1 LRGNDPASSP
11 VGRIGAAL
19 DQSRGFQVIEKVGHD
34 RSVNPKVL
42 GQGKLATDSAL
53 SGGGKDL
60 VPPRAAREVGHRGE
74 RGLGVRPQDHAQ
86 APTEVACQ
94 GADAAG
100 CVAKIVAKGR
110 ALIHGLIIAMKAL
123 FGRPS
128 FVTMICFTYNCPM
141 NRHED
146 TNGRGEVT
154 ESSHPGKPTVVVVGG
169 GYGGYAVA
177 RALDAT
183 SNVVL
188 VEPKDAFMHN
198 IAALRALVD
207 PSWLPRIFLPY
218 GGLLSNGRVV
228 RDRAVVVDP
237 HRVVTASGEEISAD
251 YVVLATGS
259 RYPFP
264 AKTDLVDT
272 HHAQEQ
278 VRQAHQ
284 ALAQADRVLLVG
296 AGPVGIELAGEI
308 RHVWPEKSIVL
319 LDVADEILGGPY
331 KPELKA
337 ELRRQLIDA
346 GVELILGSPLRQ
358 GPPTEPGEL
367 GTFTVTTEAGTDV
380 VADIWFRCYGV
391 VPNSDYLGDALLP
404 ARRADGFIEVGPTL
418 QVAGQ
423 TSVFAIGDISTADS
437 KMAAFAGSQ
446 AALAAENINA
456 LAQGRSDLA
465 QYKSWGV
472 GIAVPF
478 GPNGGSGQ
486 FPGEEGIASSEII
499 AERKGREMGV
509 DTLRGRFGL
518 EVPAAP

>member
-1 LRGNDPASSP
+1 MTET
-11 VGRIGAAL
+11 
-19 DQSRGFQVIEKVGHD
+19 SRG
-34 RSVNPKVL
+34 
-42 GQGKLATDSAL
+42 
-53 SGGGKDL
+53 
-60 VPPRAAREVGHRGE
+60 
-74 RGLGVRPQDHAQ
+74 
-86 APTEVACQ
+86 
-94 GADAAG
+94 
-100 CVAKIVAKGR
+100 
-110 ALIHGLIIAMKAL
+110 
-123 FGRPS
+123 
-128 FVTMICFTYNCPM
+128 
-141 NRHED
+141 
-146 TNGRGEVT
+146 
-154 ESSHPGKPTVVVVGG
+154 GKPTVVVVGG

-177 RALDAT
+177 KALDET
-183 SNVVL
+183 SHVVL

-218 GGLLSNGRVV
+218 GGLLTNGRVV
-228 RDRAVVVDP
+228 RDRAVMVDP
-237 HRVVTASGEEISAD
+237 HRVVTSSGEEISAD

-278 VRQAHQ
+278 IRRAHR

-308 RHVWPEKSIVL
+308 RHVWPQKSIVL

-337 ELRRQLIDA
+337 ELRRQLIEA
-346 GVELILGSPLRQ
+346 RVELILGSPLRQ
-358 GPPTEPGEL
+358 APPTQPGEP

-380 VADIWFRCYGV
+380 IADIWFRCYGV

-423 TSVFAIGDISTADS
+423 TTVFALGDISTADS
-437 KMAAFAGSQ
+437 KMAGFAGRE
-446 AALAAENINA
+446 AIIVANNVNA

-465 QYKSWGV
+465 HYKSRGV
-472 GIAVPF
+472 TIAVPF
-478 GPNGGSGQ
+478 GPNGGAGQ
-486 FPGEEGIASSEII
+486 FPEEDGIAGRETI

-509 DTLRGRFGL
+509 ERLRERFGL
-518 EVPAAP
+518 AAPATR